1 MFSIIGSVIFEN
13 PFLDLEGPPGIP
25 GICVEKGRM
34 SSKEFDCVVVGNE
47 PGGLWLLE
55 ALADFP
61 GQPFKV
67 AWIRDENRPS
77 PVALP
82 EAMANQFAVPLSST
96 WSPELVLPGRVFEWS
111 RESIETHFPELNLA
125 QVEQIAVKSP
135 YRATQIIRRALRL
148 RPELLSMAEAIWKW
162 GGRSPGTSVEMRVLG
177 ALQFLKTG
185 WWDPLCQIPEE
196 ISVWQTSAAT
206 NPIEEIKG
214 ARRGTTLLRFRGL
227 EPIASR
233 CIVLNL
239 PGGRLA
245 RYLRLLSEDRWPIDP
260 ESTQIKTRLYRLALT
275 LDPGAFSPSIAP
287 LCVFVDSDEIPDPE
301 NEMWPVIF
309 SSGAEVAEITA
320 WATAPKDFV
329 LEDIAGRLRG
339 AMQRLN
345 RLFPL
350 LSSVVRQV
358 DGPLDM
364 DSCHDEQLRERA
376 IRELEESAIETYQS
390 TLLNTA
396 TRWKKV
402 FYLGPNVNSH
412 FPYPAG
418 PLIGAQKVLDDL
430 MAKRKRGVVRK
441 ASDPLPAPTSNA

>member
-1 MFSIIGSVIFEN
+1 
-13 PFLDLEGPPGIP
+13 
-25 GICVEKGRM
+25 M
-34 SSKEFDCVVVGNE
+34 SFKEFDCIVVGNE

-61 GQPFKV
+61 GQPFRV
-67 AWIRDENRPS
+67 AWIRDENRPT

-82 EAMANQFAVPLSST
+82 AAMAKKFAVSLSST
-96 WSPELVLPGRVFEWS
+96 WSPELILPGRVVPWS
-111 RESIETHFPELNLA
+111 KASVESLFPELDLA
-125 QVEQIAVKSP
+125 ELELLGLKNP
-135 YRATQIIRRALRL
+135 NRAAQAIRRVLRL
-148 RPELLSMAEAIWKW
+148 HPELLSMAEAIWKW
-162 GGRSPGTSVEMRVLG
+162 GGRSPGTSVEMRILG
-177 ALQFLKTG
+177 ALQFLETG
-185 WWDPLCQIPEE
+185 WWDPLCQVPEE
-196 ISVWQTSAAT
+196 ISVWQTSSAT

-214 ARRGTTLLRFRGL
+214 ARRGTTLVCFRGL

-245 RYLRLLSEDRWPIDP
+245 RYLRLLSEDRWPVDP
-260 ESTQIKTRLYRLALT
+260 DSTRVKTRLYRLNLT
-275 LDPGAFSPSIAP
+275 LEPHSLPAAIAP
-287 LCVFVDSDEIPDPE
+287 LCVVLDTDEIPDPQT
-301 NEMWPVIF
+301 EMWPVTF
-309 SSGAEVAEITA
+309 SPDGDVAEITA

-329 LEDIAGRLRG
+329 LEDVAHRLRL

-350 LSSVVRQV
+350 LSSVLRQV

-364 DSCHDEQLRERA
+364 DSCHDDQLRERA
-376 IRELEESAIETYQS
+376 IRELDESAIETYES
-390 TLLNTA
+390 TLLNIG

-412 FPYPAG
+412 FPYPTG

-430 MAKRKRGVVRK
+430 MLKRKRGAINK
-441 ASDPLPAPTSNA
+441 SAEPLPTESSNA